1 MFLTGYNADYS
12 ANIDE
17 NEEISIEEFRANVE
31 MMNRLM
37 AENVKNM
44 EKGKMTLMY
53 NTLLLKYVKQT
64 IVLAH
69 IFVVERR
76 FYFKINF
83 SKTNNYIG
91 DSDECDYHR

>member
-44 EKGKMTLMY
+44 EKGKMTLY
-53 NTLLLKYVKQT
+53 SSRTY
-64 IVLAH
+64 
-69 IFVVERR
+69 FVVERR
-76 FYFKINF
+76 FYF
-83 SKTNNYIG
+83 
-91 DSDECDYHR
+91 

>member
-44 EKGKMTLMY
+44 EKGKMTFMY
-53 NTLLLKYVKQT
+53 NTLLLKDVKQT

-69 IFVVERR
+69 ILLLSEDFIL
-76 FYFKINF
+76 K
-83 SKTNNYIG
+83 
-91 DSDECDYHR
+91 

>member
-44 EKGKMTLMY
+44 EKGKMTFMY
-53 NTLLLKYVKQT
+53 NTLLLKYCM
-64 IVLAH
+64 L
-69 IFVVERR
+69 
-76 FYFKINF
+76 
-83 SKTNNYIG
+83 S
-91 DSDECDYHR
+91 

>member
-44 EKGKMTLMY
+44 EKGKMTFMY
-53 NTLLLKYVKQT
+53 NTLLLKDVKQT
-64 IVLAH
+64 IVIAH
-69 IFVVERR
+69 ILLLSEDFIL
-76 FYFKINF
+76 K
-83 SKTNNYIG
+83 
-91 DSDECDYHR
+91 

>member
-53 NTLLLKYVKQT
+53 NTLLLKDVKQT
-64 IVLAH
+64 TVLVLAH
-69 IFVVERR
+69 ILLLSEDFTRIL
-76 FYFKINF
+76 K
-83 SKTNNYIG
+83 
-91 DSDECDYHR
+91 

>member
-44 EKGKMTLMY
+44 EKGKMTFMY
-53 NTLLLKYVKQT
+53 NTLLLKDVKQT

-69 IFVVERR
+69 MLSLSEDFILKSILVILYLFLS
-76 FYFKINF
+76 FLFDN
-83 SKTNNYIG
+83 S
-91 DSDECDYHR
+91 

>member
-44 EKGKMTLMY
+44 EKGKMTFMY
-53 NTLLLKYVKQT
+53 NTFLLKDVKQT

-69 IFVVERR
+69 ILLLSEDFIL
-76 FYFKINF
+76 K
-83 SKTNNYIG
+83 
-91 DSDECDYHR
+91 

>member
-44 EKGKMTLMY
+44 EKGKMTVMH
-53 NTLLLKYVKQT
+53 NTLLLKYCM
-64 IVLAH
+64 L
-69 IFVVERR
+69 
-76 FYFKINF
+76 
-83 SKTNNYIG
+83 S
-91 DSDECDYHR
+91 

>member
-1 MFLTGYNADYS
+1 MFLTGYNADYT

-44 EKGKMTLMY
+44 EKGKMTFMY
-53 NTLLLKYVKQT
+53 NTLLLKDVKQT
-64 IVLAH
+64 IVPARILLLSEDF
-69 IFVVERR
+69 IL
-76 FYFKINF
+76 K
-83 SKTNNYIG
+83 
-91 DSDECDYHR
+91 

>member
-1 MFLTGYNADYS
+1 MFLTGYNADYT

-44 EKGKMTLMY
+44 EKGKMTFIYTLLLTLFIHY
-53 NTLLLKYVKQT
+53 ITIVYTLLLKYVKRT
-64 IVLAH
+64 TVSARILLLSEDF
-69 IFVVERR
+69 IL
-76 FYFKINF
+76 K
-83 SKTNNYIG
+83 
-91 DSDECDYHR
+91 

>member
-44 EKGKMTLMY
+44 EKGKMTLM
-53 NTLLLKYVKQT
+53 
-64 IVLAH
+64 
-69 IFVVERR
+69 
-76 FYFKINF
+76 
-83 SKTNNYIG
+83 
-91 DSDECDYHR
+91 

>member
-44 EKGKMTLMY
+44 EKGKMTFMY
-53 NTLLLKYVKQT
+53 NTLLLQDVKQT
-64 IVLAH
+64 IVLSH
-69 IFVVERR
+69 ILLLSEDFIL
-76 FYFKINF
+76 K
-83 SKTNNYIG
+83 
-91 DSDECDYHR
+91 